1 MGEVKLPKYHGRI
14 TNITAVDDD
23 NMDFSATLKA
33 LKDGRRL
40 KRKGWNHPDQYVF
53 LIKPGELTFES
64 LNSESKNDFVPFLAI
79 KTVQG
84 TFVPWLAS
92 QTDLL
97 AEDWEIVT

>member
-1 MGEVKLPKYHGRI
+1 
-14 TNITAVDDD
+14 
-23 NMDFSATLKA
+23 MDFGSALKA

-53 LIKPGELTFES
+53 LIKPGELTYEAINAEEINPFAA
-64 LNSESKNDFVPFLAI
+64 FLAI

-97 AEDWEIVT
+97 AEDWQSYESN